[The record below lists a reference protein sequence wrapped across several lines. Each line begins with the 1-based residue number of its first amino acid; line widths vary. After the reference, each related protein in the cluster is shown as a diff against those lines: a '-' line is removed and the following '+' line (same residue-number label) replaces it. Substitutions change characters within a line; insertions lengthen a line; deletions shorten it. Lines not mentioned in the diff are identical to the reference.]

1 MEDLV
6 ESVQRQLRAAFAD
19 RSVILAGDVA
29 AGATGLIKLM
39 KRFGASR
46 FLVLA
51 GARGTGPQPESVGA
65 EVVMYPL
72 DPQPNTVAFFR
83 AEERVFTN
91 LPADVVDAIDRFD
104 PDHNAL
110 VIGAFH
116 STLRRL
122 ADRPLF
128 GARRPEWVALEDKTC
143 NDELFDGADV
153 PQPPS
158 RVVPVEAALGAAAE
172 IDAGAGTVWSGDARD
187 GFNGGAVFVR
197 WVCDEDDEREALEFF
212 DGNCD
217 CVRISPFV
225 EGIPC
230 SIHGFV
236 TGDGVAAFSPV
247 ELVTL
252 RSDGRPH
259 LVYAG
264 CASYFEPGAADIAA
278 MRDAVRRAGAW
289 LRANAGFRGAFTLDG
304 VLSDTG
310 WVATECNPRYGA
322 ALGYATLA
330 RPDLALLLLNY
341 AVCEGVADVPY
352 APLEDAVRTAGRDHR
367 WGGSWTVTK
376 TAVHEDATH
385 PIVFDADGTC
395 HAAVDGEASDG
406 TILLGPGPMGGFV
419 RLTLDPE
426 RTPIGPSIAPRAA
439 SAFAWA
445 DRELGTQFGPLTP
458 ALNVR

>member
-128 GARRPEWVALEDKTC
+128 GARRPE
-143 NDELFDGADV
+143 
-153 PQPPS
+153 
-158 RVVPVEAALGAAAE
+158 
-172 IDAGAGTVWSGDARD
+172 
-187 GFNGGAVFVR
+187 
-197 WVCDEDDEREALEFF
+197 
-212 DGNCD
+212 
-217 CVRISPFV
+217 
-225 EGIPC
+225 
-230 SIHGFV
+230 
-236 TGDGVAAFSPV
+236 
-247 ELVTL
+247 
-252 RSDGRPH
+252 
-259 LVYAG
+259 
-264 CASYFEPGAADIAA
+264 
-278 MRDAVRRAGAW
+278 
-289 LRANAGFRGAFTLDG
+289 
-304 VLSDTG
+304 
-310 WVATECNPRYGA
+310 
-322 ALGYATLA
+322 
-330 RPDLALLLLNY
+330 
-341 AVCEGVADVPY
+341 
-352 APLEDAVRTAGRDHR
+352 
-367 WGGSWTVTK
+367 
-376 TAVHEDATH
+376 
-385 PIVFDADGTC
+385 
-395 HAAVDGEASDG
+395 
-406 TILLGPGPMGGFV
+406 
-419 RLTLDPE
+419 
-426 RTPIGPSIAPRAA
+426 
-439 SAFAWA
+439 
-445 DRELGTQFGPLTP
+445 
-458 ALNVR
+458 

>member
-1 MEDLV
+1 MEDLAA
-6 ESVQRQLRAAFAD
+6 SIRRQLRAVFD
-19 RSVILAGDVA
+19 GRSVILAGDVA
-29 AGATGLIKLM
+29 AGATGLVKLM
-39 KRFGASR
+39 QLFGAAR

-65 EVVMYPL
+65 DVVMYPL
-72 DPQPNTVAFFR
+72 EPQPNAVAFFR

-91 LPADVVDAIDRFD
+91 LPTDVDTAINRFD
-104 PDHNAL
+104 PEHTAL

-116 STLRRL
+116 STLRTL

-128 GARRPEWVALEDKTC
+128 GSRRPKWVALEDKTRS
-143 NDELFDGADV
+143 DELFDAAGV

-158 RVVPVEAALGAAAE
+158 RVVAVDAARRVAAE
-172 IDAGAGTVWSGDARD
+172 VDTGAGTVWAGDARE

-197 WVCDEDDEREALEFF
+197 WVCDEDDEREALDFF
-212 DGNCD
+212 GANCD
-217 CVRISPFV
+217 RVRIAPFV

-252 RSDGRPH
+252 RSPRRPH

-264 CASYFEPGAADIAA
+264 CASYFEPDPADTAA
-278 MRDAVRRAGAW
+278 MRAMVRRAGEW
-289 LRANAGFRGAFTLDG
+289 LRNNVGFRGAFTLDG
-304 VLSDTG
+304 VLSEAG

-322 ALGYATLA
+322 ALGYATLV

-352 APLEDAVRTAGRDHR
+352 APFEDAVLAAGRDHR
-367 WGGSWTVTK
+367 WGGSWTSTK
-376 TAVHEDATH
+376 TIVHEDETH
-385 PIVFDADGTC
+385 AIVFEPDGSCRAATDGEVADG
-395 HAAVDGEASDG
+395 SL
-406 TILLGPGPMGGFV
+406 LLGPGPMGGFV
-419 RLTLDPE
+419 RLTFDPA
-426 RTPIGPSIAPRAA
+426 RTPVGPSIAPRAA
-439 SAFAWA
+439 AGFTWA
-445 DRELGTQFGPLTP
+445 DRELGTGFGPLEP
-458 ALNVR
+458 AVNVR